1 MAVTTTYAA
10 IRDQQIAKIEA
21 LTPALLSQLLFRRAP
36 RRYELAVWAEGAGSA
51 ALRKFEIRQA
61 SSSPDPNL
69 FDPTA
74 LERHE
79 EAVILIAY
87 PVLPALYGTDDLDE
101 LEKVMR
107 SDAHQVRDVVF
118 SPGNYLAGQYAAF
131 VEIEEP
137 ERGDRVWFQALR
149 CELIYLESQTLI

>member
-1 MAVTTTYAA
+1 MATTTTYAA
-10 IRDQQIAKIEA
+10 IRDNCITKIEA
-21 LTPALLSQLLFRRAP
+21 LVPSLLSQFSFRRAP
-36 RRYELAVWAEGAGSA
+36 RRHELAVWADGAGSA
-51 ALRKFEIRQA
+51 ALRTFEIRQA

-79 EAVILIAY
+79 EAVLLIAY

-107 SDAHQVRDVVF
+107 SDAHQLRDLVF
-118 SPGNYLAGQYAAF
+118 SAGNYVAGQNACF

-137 ERGDRVWFQALR
+137 DRGDRVWFQGLR
-149 CELIYLESQTLI
+149 LTLLYLESQTL

>member
-10 IRDQQIAKIEA
+10 IRDNYITKIEA
-21 LTPALLSQLLFRRAP
+21 LAPSLLSQLAFRRGP
-36 RRYELAVWAEGAGSA
+36 RRHELAVWADGAGSA
-51 ALRKFEIRQA
+51 ALRKFEIRLA
-61 SSSPDPNL
+61 SGTPDPNL

-79 EAVILIAY
+79 EAVLLIAY
-87 PVLPALYGTDDLDE
+87 PVMTALYGTDELDE

-107 SDAHQVRDVVF
+107 SDARQLRDLVF
-118 SPGNYLAGQYAAF
+118 SAGNYVAGQNAAF

-137 ERGDRVWFQALR
+137 ERGLRVWLQPLRIAL
-149 CELIYLESQTLI
+149 LYLESQSL

>member
-21 LTPALLSQLLFRRAP
+21 LTPTLLSQLLFRRAP
-36 RRYELAVWAEGAGSA
+36 RRYELAVWAESAGSA
-51 ALRKFEIRQA
+51 ALRKFEIRGDE
-61 SSSPDPNL
+61 SEPDPNL

-87 PVLPALYGTDDLDE
+87 PVMPALYGTDDLDE
-101 LEKVMR
+101 MEKVIR
-107 SDAHQVRDVVF
+107 SDAHQVRDAVF
-118 SPGNYLAGQYAAF
+118 SSGNYLAGQYAAF
-131 VEIEEP
+131 AGPGKTV
-137 ERGDRVWFQALR
+137 RGDRVWYREIAVTLQ
-149 CELIYLESQTLI
+149 YLESQTLI

>member
-10 IRDQQIAKIEA
+10 IRDNYIRLIEA
-21 LTPALLSQLLFRRAP
+21 ITPTLLSQLAFRRGL
-36 RRYELAVWAEGAGSA
+36 RRQELEVWADGAGSA
-51 ALRKFEIRQA
+51 AFRKFEIRQA
-61 SSSPDPNL
+61 SGSADPNL
-69 FDPTA
+69 LDPTA

-79 EAVILIAY
+79 EAVILLAY

-101 LEKVMR
+101 MEKVMR
-107 SDAHQVRDVVF
+107 SDAHQVRDAVF

-137 ERGDRVWFQALR
+137 DRGDRVWYQPLR
-149 CELIYLESQTLI
+149 VTLMYLESQTLI